1 MGSGPERTSQD
12 GAHEASARHT
22 PSPRG
27 VEDIFSRVTP
37 GRISQDIV
45 EQVKAAIREGRLKP
59 GDRLPP
65 ERELTERFGAS
76 RVTVRDA
83 LRILEAS
90 GLIEI
95 RVGAR
100 GGAFV
105 TAPAPGWV
113 GEGIAN
119 MLMMASL
126 TAEEVTEARFIF
138 ELGLVSLVCERVTDE
153 DIKELEE
160 ICNRAEQAL
169 RDGDYHMDLSAE
181 FHIRFAR
188 CTHNG
193 AIEMIVDSFQGP
205 LLMSLTRAQAV
216 APQMGHRGTKEHREL
231 IEAIRERNEE
241 LARSIM
247 ARHLTRTAERLSSST
262 GTGARRDRR

>member
-1 MGSGPERTSQD
+1 MTIRPQGP
-12 GAHEASARHT
+12 G
-22 PSPRG
+22 
-27 VEDIFSRVTP
+27 DIFSRVTP

-45 EQVKAAIREGRLKP
+45 EQVKGAIREGQLKP

-119 MLMMASL
+119 MLMMASI

-138 ELGLVSLVCERVTDE
+138 ELGLVPLVCERITDE
-153 DIKELEE
+153 DIEALEE
-160 ICNRAEQAL
+160 ICDRAEMAL
-169 RDGDYHMDLSAE
+169 RDGGYDMQISAE
-181 FHIRFAR
+181 FHIRLAR

-205 LLMSLTRAQAV
+205 LLMSLTRAQEV
-216 APQMGHRGTKEHREL
+216 APQMGRRGTKEHREL
-231 IEAIRERNEE
+231 VAALRARDQD

-247 ARHLTRTAERLSSST
+247 DRHLRRTAERLGGPSRR
-262 GTGARRDRR
+262 ARGSGG

>member
-1 MGSGPERTSQD
+1 MTSAEPGDGRPPLAARPAGGSS
-12 GAHEASARHT
+12 
-22 PSPRG
+22 
-27 VEDIFSRVTP
+27 DIFSRVTP

-45 EQVKAAIREGRLKP
+45 QQVKGAIREGQLKP

-105 TAPAPGWV
+105 TAPAPDWV

-119 MLMMASL
+119 MLMMASV
-126 TAEEVTEARFIF
+126 TAEDVTEARFIF
-138 ELGLVSLVCERVTDE
+138 ELGLVPLVCERRTAE
-153 DIKELEE
+153 DIAALEE
-160 ICNRAEQAL
+160 ICDRAEQAL
-169 RDGDYHMDLSAE
+169 RDGDYDVKLSAE
-181 FHIRFAR
+181 FHTRLAR
-188 CTHNG
+188 STHND
-193 AIEMIVDSFQGP
+193 AIEMIVDSFHGP
-205 LLMSLTRAQAV
+205 LLMSLTQAQRV
-216 APQMGHRGTKEHREL
+216 APQMGRRGTKEHREL
-231 IEAIRERNEE
+231 IAAIRDRDHER
-241 LARSIM
+241 ARSIM
-247 ARHLTRTAERLSSST
+247 SKHLARTAERVKAGS
-262 GTGARRDRR
+262 RRRGGG

>member
-1 MGSGPERTSQD
+1 MSPSAESTGTGIEGRAPARPSDGPRN
-12 GAHEASARHT
+12 
-22 PSPRG
+22 
-27 VEDIFSRVTP
+27 IFSRVTP

-45 EQVKAAIREGRLKP
+45 QQVKGAIREGQLKA

-105 TAPAPGWV
+105 TAPAPDWV

-119 MLMMASL
+119 MLMMASV

-138 ELGLVSLVCERVTDE
+138 ELGLVPAVCERRTGE
-153 DIKELEE
+153 DIEALEE
-160 ICNRAEQAL
+160 ICERAERAL
-169 RDGDYHMDLSAE
+169 RDGEYDMKLSAE
-181 FHIRFAR
+181 FHTRFAR

-193 AIEMIVDSFQGP
+193 AIEMIVDSFHGP
-205 LLMSLTRAQAV
+205 LLMSLTKAQQV
-216 APQMGHRGTKEHREL
+216 APQMGRRGTKEHRL
-231 IEAIRERNEE
+231 LVAAIRDRDQE
-241 LARSIM
+241 LTRSIM
-247 ARHLTRTAERLSSST
+247 AKHLRRTAERLSTTAGSRAST
-262 GTGARRDRR
+262 RR